1 MTFMN
6 GINYCSNCGTPLE
19 TRLIDGTARKACPAC
34 PFVHWGTY
42 SIGVGALLVH
52 DGRMLLVR
60 RAQDP
65 GKGYWTNPGGYIE
78 QHEPIQRSIERE
90 VLEETG
96 IVARAAGIAA
106 VRDLPRDNH
115 NVYIAFHMDF
125 VEGEPRADGVETD
138 AAGFY
143 SLDEM
148 REMNVAPFTRWLAD
162 VALNGRMPGLERDV
176 EPVVPLPQAVLFR
189 VL

>member
-1 MTFMN
+1 MN
-6 GINYCSNCGTPLE
+6 GINFCTSCGAALE
-19 TRLIDGTARKACPAC
+19 SRLIDGTVRKACPAC
-34 PFVHWGTY
+34 TFVHWGTY
-42 SIGVGALLVH
+42 SVGVGALLVQ

-96 IVARAAGIAA
+96 IVARATGIAA
-106 VRDLPRDNH
+106 VRDLPRDIH
-115 NVYIAFHMDF
+115 NVYIAFSMDY
-125 VEGEPRADGVETD
+125 VDGEPKADGVETD

-143 SLDEM
+143 SLEEM
-148 REMNVAPFTRWLAD
+148 RDMNVAPFTRWLVD
-162 VALNGRMPGLERDV
+162 VALNGGKPGLVPDEA
-176 EPVVPLPQAVLFR
+176 PVVALPQAGLFR
-189 VL
+189 LR